1 MKFLMHMNKAVTL
14 FLIGA
19 AAYAGIEVLWRGH
32 THWTMAVLGGILFL
46 LLGGI
51 NEVLSWEMPLAAQC
65 CIGAAIV
72 TAAEFVA
79 GLILNVWL
87 GLAIWDY
94 SDVPG
99 NLMGQ
104 VCPQFISAWL
114 GLSLVAI
121 ILDDWLRH
129 WFWGEDRPRYT
140 IFRKKKST

>member
-1 MKFLMHMNKAVTL
+1 MILRRVNKAAIL

-19 AAYAGIEVLWRGH
+19 AAYALIEVAFRGY

-46 LLGGI
+46 LLGGL
-51 NEVLSWEMPLAAQC
+51 NEWIPWEMPLALQC
-65 CIGAAIV
+65 VIGAVIV
-72 TAAEFVA
+72 TVAEFVA

-87 GLAIWDY
+87 GLGIWDY

-99 NLMGQ
+99 NILGQ
-104 VCPQFISAWL
+104 ICPQFIFAWL

-129 WFWGEDRPRYT
+129 WLFGEARPHYT
-140 IFRKKKST
+140 IILRRK

>member
-1 MKFLMHMNKAVTL
+1 MILRRFNKAAIL

-19 AAYAGIEVLWRGH
+19 AAYALIEVAFRGY

-51 NEVLSWEMPLAAQC
+51 NEWIPWEMPLTLQC
-65 CIGAAIV
+65 IIGAVMV
-72 TAAEFVA
+72 TVAEFLA

-87 GLAIWDY
+87 GLGIWDY

-99 NLMGQ
+99 NILGQ
-104 VCPQFISAWL
+104 ICPQFIFAWL

-121 ILDDWLRH
+121 ILDDWLRY
-129 WFWGEDRPRYT
+129 WLFGEARPHYT
-140 IFRKKKST
+140 IILRRK

>member
-19 AAYAGIEVLWRGH
+19 ATYAGIEVLWRGH
-32 THWTMAVLGGILFL
+32 THWTMAVLGGLLFL

-51 NEVLSWEMPLAAQC
+51 NEVLPWEMPLVLQG
-65 CIGAAIV
+65 CIGAVLV
-72 TAAEFVA
+72 TAVEFAA

-87 GLAIWDY
+87 GMGIWDY

-99 NLMGQ
+99 NLLGQ
-104 VCPQFISAWL
+104 VCPQFMIAWF

-129 WFWGEDRPRYT
+129 WFWEEKRPRYT
-140 IFRKKKST
+140 LFKRREV

>member
-1 MKFLMHMNKAVTL
+1 MILRRVNKATIL

-19 AAYAGIEVLWRGH
+19 AAYAVIEVAFRGY

-51 NEVLSWEMPLAAQC
+51 NEWIPWEMPLVLQC
-65 CIGAAIV
+65 VIGAVMV
-72 TAAEFVA
+72 TVAEFVA

-87 GLAIWDY
+87 GLGIWDY

-99 NLMGQ
+99 NILGQ
-104 VCPQFISAWL
+104 ICPQFIFAWL

-121 ILDDWLRH
+121 ILDDWLRY
-129 WFWGEDRPRYT
+129 WIWGEDRPHYT
-140 IFRKKKST
+140 VFKAHKV

>member
-1 MKFLMHMNKAVTL
+1 MILRRLNKAVIL

-19 AAYAGIEVLWRGH
+19 AAYALIEVAFRGY

-51 NEVLSWEMPLAAQC
+51 NEWIPWEMPLVLQC
-65 CIGAAIV
+65 VIGAVIV
-72 TAAEFVA
+72 TVAEFLA

-87 GLAIWDY
+87 GLGIWDY

-99 NLMGQ
+99 NILGQ
-104 VCPQFISAWL
+104 ICPQFSLAWL

-121 ILDDWLRH
+121 ILDDWLRY
-129 WFWGEDRPRYT
+129 WLFGEARPHYT
-140 IFRKKKST
+140 IILRRK

>member
-1 MKFLMHMNKAVTL
+1 MISRRINKAAIL

-19 AAYAGIEVLWRGH
+19 AAYALIEVAFRGH

-51 NEVLSWEMPLAAQC
+51 NEWIPWEMPLVLQC
-65 CIGAAIV
+65 VIGAVLV
-72 TAAEFVA
+72 TVAEFVA

-87 GLAIWDY
+87 GLGIWDY

-99 NLMGQ
+99 NILGQ
-104 VCPQFISAWL
+104 ICPQFIFAWL

-121 ILDDWLRH
+121 ILDDWLRY
-129 WFWGEDRPRYT
+129 WLFGEARPHYT
-140 IFRKKKST
+140 IILRRK

>member
-1 MKFLMHMNKAVTL
+1 MILRRVNKAVIL

-19 AAYAGIEVLWRGH
+19 AAYALIEVAFRGY

-51 NEVLSWEMPLAAQC
+51 NEWIPWEMPLVLQC
-65 CIGAAIV
+65 VIGAVIV
-72 TAAEFVA
+72 TVAEFLA

-87 GLAIWDY
+87 GLGIWDY

-99 NLMGQ
+99 NILGQ
-104 VCPQFISAWL
+104 ICPQFIFAWL

-121 ILDDWLRH
+121 ILDDWLRY
-129 WFWGEDRPRYT
+129 WLFGEARPHYT
-140 IFRKKKST
+140 IILRRK

>member
-1 MKFLMHMNKAVTL
+1 MKLLMHINKAVTL

-51 NEVLSWEMPLAAQC
+51 NEVLPWDMPLAAQC
-65 CIGAAIV
+65 CIGAGMV
-72 TAAEFVA
+72 TAAEFLA
-79 GLILNVWL
+79 GLVLNVWL
-87 GLAIWDY
+87 GMNIWDY

-99 NLMGQ
+99 NLLGQ
-104 VCPQFISAWL
+104 VCPQFIGAWL

-121 ILDDWLRH
+121 LLDDWLRH
-129 WFWGEDRPRYT
+129 WFWGETRPHYRM
-140 IFRKKKST
+140 FKRAASR